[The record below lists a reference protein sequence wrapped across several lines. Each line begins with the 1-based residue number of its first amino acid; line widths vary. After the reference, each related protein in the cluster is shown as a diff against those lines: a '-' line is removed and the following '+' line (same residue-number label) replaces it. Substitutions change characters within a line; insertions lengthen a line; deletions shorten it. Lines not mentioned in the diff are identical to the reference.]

1 MNGNCFCIF
10 PFFHIDRPY
19 DISNLSL
26 SPLTDEKLKSLSPD
40 DLDSLSLIEET
51 LAKCEIKR
59 ENISVCIQPRKMRYE
74 ELLNNLKRM
83 SNYLRFRLSYQNEQ
97 FDYDQASFI
106 IVHPSSQESKVS
118 INGASPTVLDPDFL
132 WRRTSPLA
140 SIDLTI
146 PEKDIPVFS
155 GLKLFLS
162 AGLMMPDESRF
173 WRALDWYSRSFIRD
187 NGIDEH
193 HAVLCLAVAFEALLG
208 LPEQSIGNS
217 FASYV
222 SNFFQGS
229 EFLVRWA
236 KEFYELRSTIIHGS
250 EILQDTIMDSPR
262 KAVSFKY
269 IAKGTH
275 LRLNSIDIARPVFRD
290 LIEGLSILHKKKK
303 QYDYDEVFRSDYII
317 LGQIANTL
325 NGLNNGFQTEDDI
338 MQIGGP
344 FQELR
349 EDGSATYQQILDVSQ
364 AILNVLIETL
374 LNTRFVEDLSV
385 LLKKFKRMDKIN
397 PEGVRRLCEEA
408 SDKLK
413 MIKNAEDIPSQAIIH
428 PSLLKGFESTTSNFY
443 EDCIET
449 GLEWFNYAK
458 AQLYLIDD
466 SK

>member
-118 INGASPTVLDPDFL
+118 INGASPTVLDADFL

-140 SIDLTI
+140 SINLTI

-173 WRALDWYSRSFIRD
+173 WRALDWYGRSFIRD

-385 LLKKFKRMDKIN
+385 LFKKFKRKDKIN
-397 PEGVRRLCEEA
+397 PEDVRRLCEEA